1 MLKRYLI
8 AGLLVWLPL
17 GVTVLVIRLL
27 VNFMDRLLVFIP
39 VQYHPD
45 TLLGF
50 HIPGL
55 GVLLAVLIVLVTGVV
70 VANFFGRQLVAAWE
84 SLLGRIPLVRT
95 IYYSVKQV
103 AMTLFSPQGK
113 SFRKVLLIEY
123 PRKGIYTLA
132 FQTGDAVGEVQ
143 EKTGTKVMNVFVP
156 TTPNP
161 TSGFFIMVPVEDVRE
176 LDMSIDEALK
186 MIMSLGVIVP
196 GGDENPA
203 IQKATR
209 ELSDLLG
216 GEAGDK
222 ERKNGR

>member
-27 VNFMDRLLVFIP
+27 VTFMDKLLVFIP

-55 GVLLAVLIVLVTGVV
+55 GVVLAVLIVLTTGII
-70 VANFFGRQLVAAWE
+70 VANFFGRQLVSAWE

-95 IYYSVKQV
+95 IYHSVKQV
-103 AMTLFSPQGK
+103 AVTIFSSQGK
-113 SFRKVLLIEY
+113 SFRRVLLIEY
-123 PRKGIYTLA
+123 PRKGIYTLC
-132 FQTGDAVGEVQ
+132 FQTGDAVAEVV
-143 EKTGTKVMNVFVP
+143 EKSGKEVINVFVP

-161 TSGFFIMVPVEDVRE
+161 TSGFFIMVPEEDVQE
-176 LDMSIDEALK
+176 LEISIDDALK

-196 GGDENPA
+196 GGKENPA
-203 IQKATR
+203 IQEATQ
-209 ELSDLLG
+209 ELSDVLR
-216 GEAGDK
+216 GEKHDK
-222 ERKNGR
+222 ETK

>member
-27 VNFMDRLLVFIP
+27 VTFMDKLLVFIP

-45 TLLGF
+45 TLLGV

-55 GVLLAVLIVLVTGVV
+55 GVVLAVLVVLVTGVI

-95 IYYSVKQV
+95 IYHSVKQV
-103 AMTLFSPQGK
+103 AVTIFSSQGK
-113 SFRKVLLIEY
+113 SFRRVLLIEY
-123 PRKGIYTLA
+123 PRKGIYTLC
-132 FQTGDAVGEVQ
+132 FQTGDAVAEVV
-143 EKTGTKVMNVFVP
+143 EKSGKEVINVFVP

-161 TSGFFIMVPVEDVRE
+161 TSGFFIMVPEEDVQE
-176 LDMSIDEALK
+176 LEISIDDALK

-196 GGDENPA
+196 GGKENPA
-203 IQKATR
+203 IQEATQ
-209 ELSDLLG
+209 ELSDVLR
-216 GEAGDK
+216 GEKHDK
-222 ERKNGR
+222 ETK